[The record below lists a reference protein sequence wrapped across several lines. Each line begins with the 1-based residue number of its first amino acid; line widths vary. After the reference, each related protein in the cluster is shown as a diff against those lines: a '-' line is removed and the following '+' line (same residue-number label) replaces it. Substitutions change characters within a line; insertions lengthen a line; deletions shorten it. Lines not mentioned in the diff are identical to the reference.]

1 MDRNKSDKAKRSR
14 QIDLAV
20 ASKSSGRR
28 RQNAGRL
35 QADQSLRKD
44 LPQRQ
49 QTGESKVGEE
59 EEDDEEV
66 DEDE

>member
-1 MDRNKSDKAKRSR
+1 MDRNRSDKAKRSR

-59 EEDDEEV
+59 EDDEEV